1 MSLLLT
7 LSVARSKT
15 PAISPASAGSSSPES
30 GAASYLTSRGVVE
43 VVVPTDVWLLIFA
56 LATSLLAG
64 ALAYSASPRQRWLRV
79 PLPAFPTLVSA
90 VLAAIVGFRAWAEAL
105 HFVS

>member
-1 MSLLLT
+1 M
-7 LSVARSKT
+7 
-15 PAISPASAGSSSPES
+15 
-30 GAASYLTSRGVVE
+30 
-43 VVVPTDVWLLIFA
+43 PTDVWLLIFA
-56 LATSLLAG
+56 LATWMLAG

-90 VLAAIVGFRAWAEAL
+90 GLAAIVGLRAWAEGL